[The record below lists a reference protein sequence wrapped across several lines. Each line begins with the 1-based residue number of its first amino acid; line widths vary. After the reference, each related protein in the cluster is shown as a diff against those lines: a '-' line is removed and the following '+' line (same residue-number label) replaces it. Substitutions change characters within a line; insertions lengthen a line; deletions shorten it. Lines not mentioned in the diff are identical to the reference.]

1 MATDENAL
9 ICDLAETYNIL
20 DYQKFPCSLI
30 AILASGLKDDSR
42 IKLKLQEQ
50 KVGIETLLLA
60 GINDRLTLL
69 MQGLSGNKRIRQ
81 PYITDE
87 LQNLGKR
94 ESARLFDTGE
104 EFMTK
109 RQTFLKKGVMKND

>member
-1 MATDENAL
+1 MIATDENAL

-20 DYQKFPCSLI
+20 DYKKFPCSLI

-69 MQGLSGNKRIRQ
+69 MQGLSGDKRTRQ

-87 LQNLGKR
+87 LQNLGAR
-94 ESARLFDTGE
+94 ENNSLFDTGE
-104 EFMTK
+104 DFMAK
-109 RQTFLKKGVMKND
+109 RQTFLKKG